1 MPVYLDNTGFGWFYH
16 IVCKFI
22 VYAAAA
28 VNIMLLQCLQTPL
41 ITGSRRRLLVVKGC
55 TNQQTLHPG
64 SVIPGYRVENQ
75 HETCYFLRNIFRC
88 KKYQI
93 PTMGIIFITKSL

>member
-1 MPVYLDNTGFGWFYH
+1 MGDAGLSGQHRLRLVLSYSLR
-16 IVCKFI
+16 KFI

-41 ITGSRRRLLVVKGC
+41 ITCSRRRLLVVKGF

-75 HETCYFLRNIFRC
+75 HETYYFLRNIFRW

-93 PTMGIIFITKSL
+93 PPNGYYIYN